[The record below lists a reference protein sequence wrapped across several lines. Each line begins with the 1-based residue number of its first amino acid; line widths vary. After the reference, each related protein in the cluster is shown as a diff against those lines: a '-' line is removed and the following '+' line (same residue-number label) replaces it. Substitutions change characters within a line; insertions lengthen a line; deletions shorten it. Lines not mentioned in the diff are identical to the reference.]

1 MEKNINTM
9 LKTGRATWLAI
20 LLLVLQGCATLTT
33 DQIHQQRAETREMAD
48 QTLAQLKQ
56 QNPQASARLSR
67 ATGYAVFSNFGFKF
81 MFGGSSRG
89 KGLAFNKATQQT
101 TFMRMIELQP
111 GFGFGV
117 QKFRIVFI
125 FNTPEAYSQFV
136 NSGWQFGASTTASLN
151 NGTQGLGGGLGA
163 VVSPGVEMYQI
174 SETGA
179 IVGISLTGAKYS
191 RDDALN

>member
-1 MEKNINTM
+1 MAKNMNAM
-9 LKTGRATWLAI
+9 LKTGRAPWLAI
-20 LLLVLQGCATLTT
+20 LLFVLQGCATLTT
-33 DQIHQQRAETREMAD
+33 DQIHQQRVETREMAD

-56 QNPQASARLSR
+56 QNPQARARLNR

-89 KGLAFNKATQQT
+89 KGLAFNNATQQT

>member
-1 MEKNINTM
+1 MNALIN
-9 LKTGRATWLAI
+9 LKLVWLLGI
-20 LLLVLQGCATLTT
+20 LLLGLQGCATLTT
-33 DQIHQQRAETREMAD
+33 DQIDQQRAETREMAD
-48 QTLAQLKQ
+48 QTLAQVKQ
-56 QNPQASARLSR
+56 QYPSARSKLNK
-67 ATGYAVFSNFGFKF
+67 AAGYAVFSNFGFKF

-89 KGLAFNKATQQT
+89 KGLAFNNATKQT

-125 FNTPEAYSQFV
+125 FTTPEAYSQFV

-151 NGTQGLGGGLGA
+151 NGTQGLGGGLGV

-179 IVGISLTGAKYS
+179 IVGISISGAKYYK
-191 RDDALN
+191 DDELN

>member
-1 MEKNINTM
+1 MNAT
-9 LKTGRATWLAI
+9 LKTSLPPLLVI

-33 DQIHQQRAETREMAD
+33 DQIEQQRAETREMAD
-48 QTLAQLKQ
+48 QTLAQVKQ
-56 QNPQASARLSR
+56 QNPQASAKLKR

-89 KGLAFNKATQQT
+89 KGLAFNNATQQT

-179 IVGISLTGAKYS
+179 IVGISLTGAKYYK
-191 RDDALN
+191 DDALN

>member
-1 MEKNINTM
+1 MNAT
-9 LKTGRATWLAI
+9 LKTSMVCLLG
-20 LLLVLQGCATLTT
+20 LLLLALQGCATLTT
-33 DQIHQQRAETREMAD
+33 DEIYQQRAETREMAD
-48 QTLAQLKQ
+48 QTLAQVKQ
-56 QNPQASARLSR
+56 QYPEARAKLNK

-89 KGLAFNKATQQT
+89 KGLAFNNATNQT

-179 IVGISLTGAKYS
+179 IVGISLTGAKYFK
-191 RDDALN
+191 DDALN

>member
-1 MEKNINTM
+1 MNVT
-9 LKTGRATWLAI
+9 LKISMVSLLGI
-20 LLLVLQGCATLTT
+20 LLLGLQGCATLTT
-33 DQIHQQRAETREMAD
+33 EQIYQQRAETREMAD
-48 QTLAQLKQ
+48 QTLAQVKQRYPDARSKLKR
-56 QNPQASARLSR
+56 SA
-67 ATGYAVFSNFGFKF
+67 GYAVFSNFGFKV
-81 MFGGSSRG
+81 MFGGSARG
-89 KGLAFNKATQQT
+89 RGLAFNNATKQT
-101 TFMRMIELQP
+101 TFMKMFELQP

-151 NGTQGLGGGLGA
+151 SGTQGLGGGLGA

-179 IVGISLTGAKYS
+179 IVGISITGAKYYK
-191 RDDALN
+191 DDDLN

>member
-1 MEKNINTM
+1 MNAT
-9 LKTGRATWLAI
+9 LKTSMAPLLAI
-20 LLLVLQGCATLTT
+20 LLLGLQGCATLTT
-33 DQIHQQRAETREMAD
+33 DQIYQQRAETREMAD
-48 QTLAQLKQ
+48 QTLAQVKQ
-56 QNPQASARLSR
+56 QYPEAHAKLNK

-89 KGLAFNKATQQT
+89 KGLAFNNVTNQT

-151 NGTQGLGGGLGA
+151 NGSQGLGGGLGA

-179 IVGISLTGAKYS
+179 IVGISLTGAKYYK
-191 RDDALN
+191 DDALN